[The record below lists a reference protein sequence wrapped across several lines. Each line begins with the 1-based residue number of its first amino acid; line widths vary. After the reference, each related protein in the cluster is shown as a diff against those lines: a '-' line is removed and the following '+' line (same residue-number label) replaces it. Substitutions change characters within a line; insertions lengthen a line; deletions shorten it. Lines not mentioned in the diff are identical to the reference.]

1 MLCKASYCR
10 IYLIQN
16 KGGLIFSCIS
26 GCDVIRDKNDEP
38 ATGTG
43 NKKQGYSILINEI
56 LKGIAHHSKGEL
68 A

>member
-38 ATGTG
+38 ATGIREQETG
-43 NKKQGYSILINEI
+43 IFDID
-56 LKGIAHHSKGEL
+56 
-68 A
+68 

>member
-16 KGGLIFSCIS
+16 KGGLIFSGIS

-38 ATGTG
+38 ATGI
-43 NKKQGYSILINEI
+43 KEQGTRNRDIRY
-56 LKGIAHHSKGEL
+56 
-68 A
+68 